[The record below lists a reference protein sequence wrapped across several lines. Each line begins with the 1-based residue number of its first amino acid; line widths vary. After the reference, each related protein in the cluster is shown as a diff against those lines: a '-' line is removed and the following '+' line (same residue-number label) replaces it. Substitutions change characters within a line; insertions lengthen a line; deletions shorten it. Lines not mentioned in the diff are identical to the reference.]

1 MVIGMTKGYVDFMYK
16 GKIVRG
22 WGDMCDKYFCIIAST
37 IEWIFPGKRHRL
49 NDLERDEFIEEVK
62 RCEYELRKKYRM
74 AFEDDNGK
82 MIKKKIKKGK
92 RKSKKEI
99 ENSRLE
105 AKSLEDLD
113 WNFYQKIILS
123 AKNEVNMFERKEM
136 LDNNRKYFFMK
147 EAITEHASLIT
158 VNKYLLILGTSDS
171 VYESTIKFSDLY
183 KTIFKDEKNIIAHD
197 IFGGLFAEEK
207 ASLGKK
213 IYYLAPDSLEWE
225 ETEISYSKRT
235 KTCFVS

>member
-92 RKSKKEI
+92 RKS
-99 ENSRLE
+99 
-105 AKSLEDLD
+105 
-113 WNFYQKIILS
+113 FYTNLKILLYFHKQNHS
-123 AKNEVNMFERKEM
+123 FQVSVN
-136 LDNNRKYFFMK
+136 
-147 EAITEHASLIT
+147 I
-158 VNKYLLILGTSDS
+158 
-171 VYESTIKFSDLY
+171 
-183 KTIFKDEKNIIAHD
+183 
-197 IFGGLFAEEK
+197 
-207 ASLGKK
+207 
-213 IYYLAPDSLEWE
+213 
-225 ETEISYSKRT
+225 
-235 KTCFVS
+235 C